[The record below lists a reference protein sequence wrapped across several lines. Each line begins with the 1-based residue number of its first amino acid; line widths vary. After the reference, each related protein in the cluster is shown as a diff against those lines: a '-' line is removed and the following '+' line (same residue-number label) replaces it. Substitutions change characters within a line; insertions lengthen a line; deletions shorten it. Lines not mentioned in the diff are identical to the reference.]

1 MRISNILEQPIDN
14 QSINQS
20 NNLYLFKHSGPLT
33 DPTVSTTFDK
43 MTFKMTLFYKM
54 CIVYGFLVVL

>member
-43 MTFKMTLFYKM
+43 MTFKMTF
-54 CIVYGFLVVL
+54 FL